1 MAFFDDT
8 FRVKYALGFVRP
20 SVAGRVADG
29 RDGRIATGLSL
40 YCHGHR
46 CGRRIVSK
54 YHINQTDEATSRGT
68 SRLEHLTLPLM
79 SCVGPTGR
87 ELRGGRSCGQGIGRG
102 KGHALK
108 SGRGVQT
115 SER

>member
-1 MAFFDDT
+1 ML
-8 FRVKYALGFVRP
+8 KEN
-20 SVAGRVADG
+20 
-29 RDGRIATGLSL
+29 GLEAS
-40 YCHGHR
+40 R
-46 CGRRIVSK
+46 K
-54 YHINQTDEATSRGT
+54 EATSRGT
-68 SRLEHLTLPLM
+68 SRLERLTLPLM

-87 ELRGGRSCGQGIGRG
+87 ELRGEGSCGQGVGRG